1 MAESSIARIKELDK
15 ERAKLLD
22 TAKKEALTRAEGA
35 MAELNA
41 LGFGYRLVDGVARG
55 RPPKAG
61 RKGTRKLRAKVC
73 PLCKFETKPPHD
85 RRAHRFS
92 TAKKRPF
99 TAAELKEKGYV
110 RV

>member
-1 MAESSIARIKELDK
+1 VAESPVNRIKELDK

-22 TAKKEALTRAEGA
+22 SAKKEALTRAEGA
-35 MAELNA
+35 VAELNA
-41 LGFGYRLVDGVARG
+41 LGFEYRLVNGVARG
-55 RPPKAG
+55 RPAGTRGG
-61 RKGTRKLRAKVC
+61 RKMRAKVC

-92 TAKKRPF
+92 SAKRRPF
-99 TAAELKEKGYV
+99 TAAELKEKGYA

>member
-1 MAESSIARIKELDK
+1 MAESPINRIKELDK
-15 ERAKLLD
+15 ERARLLD
-22 TAKKEALTRAEGA
+22 TAKKEALTRAEHA
-35 MAELNA
+35 ISELNA

-55 RPPKAG
+55 RPAKSG
-61 RKGTRKLRAKVC
+61 RGGRKLRAKVC

-92 TAKKRPF
+92 AAKRRPF
-99 TAAELKEKGYV
+99 TAAELKEKGYA

>member
-1 MAESSIARIKELDK
+1 MAESPITRIKELDK
-15 ERAKLLD
+15 ERAKLMD
-22 TAKKEALTRAEGA
+22 TAKREALTRAEHA
-35 MAELNA
+35 IAELNA
-41 LGFGYRLVDGVARG
+41 LGFGYRLADGVARG
-55 RPPKAG
+55 RAG
-61 RKGTRKLRAKVC
+61 KPGRRGARKLKAKVC

-92 TAKKRPF
+92 AAKRRPF